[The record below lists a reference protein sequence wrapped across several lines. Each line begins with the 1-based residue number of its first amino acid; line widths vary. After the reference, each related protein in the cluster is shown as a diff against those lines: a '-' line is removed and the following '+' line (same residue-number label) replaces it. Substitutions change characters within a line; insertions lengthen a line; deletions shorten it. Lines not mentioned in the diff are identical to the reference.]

1 MQVKLDE
8 KYKGRGIRKCRILRK
23 SPGPHKGAPPLRVQ
37 KVLQGDRE
45 GHRIQEI
52 WLMFMDRFAEA
63 INIIKTHERMG
74 RAECMVN
81 STKFLK
87 SVLAT
92 LKKESYINDF
102 EEFKDGKITK
112 IKVKLSNR
120 INAIGV
126 VKPRYAV
133 QKDTIQKYETRYIPS
148 KDFGI
153 LVLSTPKGLMT
164 NKEAREK

>member
-1 MQVKLDE
+1 
-8 KYKGRGIRKCRILRK
+8 
-23 SPGPHKGAPPLRVQ
+23 
-37 KVLQGDRE
+37 
-45 GHRIQEI
+45 
-52 WLMFMDRFAEA
+52 MDKIAEA

-74 RAECMVN
+74 RAECTVS

-87 SVLAT
+87 SILGT

-102 EEFKDGKITK
+102 QEFKDGKVMK
-112 IKVKLSNR
+112 IKIQLSNR
-120 INAIGV
+120 INAMGV

-164 NKEAREK
+164 NREAREKMTGGRLVLYVY

>member
-1 MQVKLDE
+1 M
-8 KYKGRGIRKCRILRK
+8 
-23 SPGPHKGAPPLRVQ
+23 
-37 KVLQGDRE
+37 
-45 GHRIQEI
+45 HRS
-52 WLMFMDRFAEA
+52 
-63 INIIKTHERMG
+63 
-74 RAECMVN
+74 N

-87 SVLAT
+87 SILAT

-102 EEFKDGKITK
+102 EPFKDGKILK
-112 IKVKLSNR
+112 IKIKLSNR

-153 LVLSTPKGLMT
+153 LVLSTPQGLMT
-164 NKEAREK
+164 NREAREKSTGGRLVLYVY

>member
-1 MQVKLDE
+1 
-8 KYKGRGIRKCRILRK
+8 
-23 SPGPHKGAPPLRVQ
+23 
-37 KVLQGDRE
+37 
-45 GHRIQEI
+45 
-52 WLMFMDRFAEA
+52 MFMDRLAEA
-63 INIIKTHERMG
+63 INIMKTHERMG
-74 RAECMVN
+74 RAECVVN

-87 SVLAT
+87 SILAT

-102 EEFKDGKITK
+102 EPFMDGKILK
-112 IKVKLSNR
+112 IRIKLSNR

-153 LVLSTPKGLMT
+153 LVLSTPQGLMT
-164 NKEAREK
+164 NREAREKSIGGRLVLYVY